1 VLRALAQS
9 PVSKH
14 KQTNKSLLAAVSPLT
29 NMASPVC
36 IQSISVLNKKLKHN
50 NRGAY
55 GEVVALD
62 LSEKE

>member
-1 VLRALAQS
+1 
-9 PVSKH
+9 
-14 KQTNKSLLAAVSPLT
+14 
-29 NMASPVC
+29 MASPVC